1 MHMCAYMHAREG
13 FIPETMVTQNLLVY
27 YLLDFHEVELW
38 IAVKPEGHLHNK
50 EGIMNI
56 YNYQMLLALATET
69 HF

>member
-1 MHMCAYMHAREG
+1 M
-13 FIPETMVTQNLLVY
+13 IVTQNLLVY

-56 YNYQMLLALATET
+56 YNYQISLALATET